1 MVVGLWEQL
10 PLRTLERALLD
21 HKIVVQEDIKVL
33 DKASVPIIKLT
44 DKNSQVKVSS
54 SEFEL
59 ISLSIRIL
67 HSPLC
72 FVVRLTLASTWP
84 MGCARQSL

>member
-54 SEFEL
+54 SEFIL

-72 FVVRLTLASTWP
+72 FVVRLT
-84 MGCARQSL
+84 

>member
-54 SEFEL
+54 SEFIL

-67 HSPLC
+67 RSPLC
-72 FVVRLTLASTWP
+72 FVVRLT
-84 MGCARQSL
+84 